1 MLIRYFK
8 DPCPGREGIFMFTSD
23 HQLRQLIFKTA
34 SDFSY
39 GVNTLAI
46 GTLKHKVRI
55 LCYTLMNNHLHLLVM
70 GSYENCLAYF
80 RWVLLR
86 LAQML
91 KARYGISGIL
101 KANNADVQYVTDS
114 QMFLNEVAYLLRNSF
129 KAHIDSPYS
138 YPWAP
143 FEMYFNPYLEN
154 IRGERFPS
162 TDAAMKILGTH
173 ALIPEDWEH
182 RNGTI
187 LNKCF
192 VDYRTAERLLGS
204 GYTLF
209 NRIRKFDTESA
220 IAQSHGVEEQLTFTT
235 SCRRR
240 FRQSARTNGTSIL
253 RTSWDAKTCSGWPG
267 PWPTGSPPPK
277 SRYPDCSALNRPSWK
292 TSYETCGIAAYNTL
306 KYINL
311 QIKIPQ
317 TL

>member
-46 GTLKHKVRI
+46 GTLKYKVRI

-70 GSYENCLAYF
+70 GSYDNCLAYF

-220 IAQSHGVEEQLTFTT
+220 IAQSHGVEEQLTFTDNELQEKIQAVCQNKLHVN
-235 SCRRR
+235 SPHQLGRKDLLRL
-240 FRQSARTNGTSIL
+240 ARTLANRFSATKKQI
-253 RTSWDAKTCSGWPG
+253 
-267 PWPTGSPPPK
+267 
-277 SRYPDCSALNRPSWK
+277 SRLL
-292 TSYETCGIAAYNTL
+292 GIEPAVLENVL
-306 KYINL
+306 
-311 QIKIPQ
+311 
-317 TL
+317 

>member
-46 GTLKHKVRI
+46 GTLKYNVRI

-220 IAQSHGVEEQLTFTT
+220 IAKSHGVEEQLTFTDNELQEKIQAVCQNELHVN
-235 SCRRR
+235 SPHQLGRKDLLRL
-240 FRQSARTNGTSIL
+240 ARTLANRFSATKKQI
-253 RTSWDAKTCSGWPG
+253 
-267 PWPTGSPPPK
+267 
-277 SRYPDCSALNRPSWK
+277 SRLL
-292 TSYETCGIAAYNTL
+292 GIEPAVLENVL
-306 KYINL
+306 
-311 QIKIPQ
+311 
-317 TL
+317 

>member
-46 GTLKHKVRI
+46 GTLKYKVRI

-70 GSYENCLAYF
+70 GSYDNCLAYF

-192 VDYRTAERLLGS
+192 VDHRTAERLLGS

-220 IAQSHGVEEQLTFTT
+220 IAQSHGVEEQLTFTDNELQEKIQAVCQNELHVN
-235 SCRRR
+235 SPHQLGRKDLLRL
-240 FRQSARTNGTSIL
+240 ARTLANRFSATKKQI
-253 RTSWDAKTCSGWPG
+253 
-267 PWPTGSPPPK
+267 
-277 SRYPDCSALNRPSWK
+277 SRLLGIDPAVLENAL
-292 TSYETCGIAAYNTL
+292 
-306 KYINL
+306 
-311 QIKIPQ
+311 
-317 TL
+317 